1 MVAARDARPVP
12 EERAVGL
19 LEGPPGAPRLVA
31 EGPPPPAPPPDE
43 DDGSWWAPEPR
54 PEAGL
59 SNARLGL
66 LVFLGAEVMFF
77 GGLIMAFLV
86 FRLGS
91 PAWPPPGQPR
101 LPIAVTVLNTG
112 VLLTSGLMMRRALR
126 ALRLRDRA
134 GLVRGLGWAALLGT
148 LFLAI
153 QGSEWVRLI
162 RFGLRLSSGIYGA
175 TFYILVGGH
184 GLHVLSALV
193 WLLAVRAGARGPRFG
208 PGRSEGVAACGL
220 FWYFVVALWP
230 MLFVLVYL

>member
-1 MVAARDARPVP
+1 MAARDARPGP
-12 EERAVGL
+12 EERGVGL
-19 LEGPPGAPRLVA
+19 LEGAPGAPPVVA
-31 EGPPPPAPPPDE
+31 EGPPPPVLPPFE
-43 DDGSWWAPEPR
+43 DDEAWWAPEPR
-54 PEAGL
+54 PGAGL

-66 LVFLGAEVMFF
+66 CVFLGAEVMFF

-101 LPIAVTVLNTG
+101 LPMAVTLLNTG
-112 VLLTSGLMMRRALR
+112 VLLASGLMMRGALR
-126 ALRLRDRA
+126 ALRRQDRA
-134 GLVRGLGWAALLGT
+134 GLGRGLGWAAGLGT

-153 QGSEWVRLI
+153 QGSEWVRLV

-175 TFYILVGGH
+175 TFYLLVGGH

-193 WLLAVRAGARGPRFG
+193 LLLAVRAGARGPGFG